1 MALLNPS
8 YLTRTYAKSK
18 DLPPLFPPFPI
29 FIDTFRYPDYI
40 RTMKEMKPIPYR
52 HRPRGLTILYE
63 DRDIIVIDK
72 SAGLLTVK
80 ATYEKEKTAHHILT
94 TYIRK
99 GCLKS
104 KKELFVVH
112 RLDRDTSGVLVFA
125 KSFEAKENLKLQW
138 KNVKK
143 KYLAVVHGIL
153 PEKSGTITSY
163 LAENEDYEVSSVK
176 DPGKGELAKTRYK
189 VIKEA
194 KKFSLLEIEL
204 LTGKKNQIRVHFSEK
219 GHPLVGD
226 DKYGK
231 KGEPKSRL
239 ALHSHYLTFKHPHS
253 GKELTFEAEVPVFF
267 KSFFDNI

>member
-1 MALLNPS
+1 M
-8 YLTRTYAKSK
+8 
-18 DLPPLFPPFPI
+18 
-29 FIDTFRYPDYI
+29 
-40 RTMKEMKPIPYR
+40 
-52 HRPRGLTILYE
+52 TILYE
-63 DRDIIVIDK
+63 DQDILVIDK

-80 ATYEKEKTAHHILT
+80 AMYEKENTAHNILT

-99 GCLKS
+99 GSLKS
-104 KKELFVVH
+104 TKQLFVVH

-125 KSFEAKENLKLQW
+125 KSPEAKENLKLQW

-153 PEKSGTITSY
+153 AEKSGTITSY
-163 LAENEDYEVSSVK
+163 LVENDDYEVFSVK
-176 DPGKGELAKTRYK
+176 DARKGELAKTRYK
-189 VIKEA
+189 VLKEA

-226 DKYGK
+226 EKYGN

-239 ALHSHYLTFKHPHS
+239 ALHSHTITFQHPRT
-253 GKELTFEAEVPVFF
+253 GKEVTFEAAIPGFF
-267 KSFFDNI
+267 KSFFEKAESPGFPEPRQG

>member
-1 MALLNPS
+1 
-8 YLTRTYAKSK
+8 LTRTYAKSK

-40 RTMKEMKPIPYR
+40 RTMNKMKQIPYR

-153 PEKSGTITSY
+153 TEKNGTITSY
-163 LAENEDYEVSSVK
+163 LAENDDYEVSSVK

>member
-1 MALLNPS
+1 
-8 YLTRTYAKSK
+8 
-18 DLPPLFPPFPI
+18 
-29 FIDTFRYPDYI
+29 
-40 RTMKEMKPIPYR
+40 MKEMKPIPFR

-72 SAGLLTVK
+72 SPGLLTVK
-80 ATYEKEKTAHHILT
+80 ASYEKEKTAHHILT
-94 TYIRK
+94 SYIRK
-99 GCLKS
+99 GSLKS
-104 KKELFVVH
+104 TKQLFVVH

-125 KSFEAKENLKLQW
+125 KTNEAKENLKMQW

-153 PEKSGTITSY
+153 AEKSGTITSY
-163 LAENEDYEVSSVK
+163 LTENDDYEVSSVK
-176 DPGKGELAKTRYK
+176 DPRKGELAKTRYT

-194 KKFSLLEIEL
+194 KKYSLLEIEL
-204 LTGKKNQIRVHFSEK
+204 LTGKKNQIRVHLSEK

-239 ALHSHYLTFKHPHS
+239 ALHSRYLTFRHPHS
-253 GKELTFEAEVPVFF
+253 GKEITFEADVPAFF
-267 KSFFDNI
+267 NSYFS

>member
-1 MALLNPS
+1 MQIYS
-8 YLTRTYAKSK
+8 RTACK
-18 DLPPLFPPFPI
+18 DLPPIVLSIPYFL
-29 FIDTFRYPDYI
+29 DTSRYPDYI

-52 HRPRGLTILYE
+52 HRPKGLTILYE

-80 ATYEKEKTAHHILT
+80 AAYEKEKTAHHILT

-99 GCLKS
+99 GSFKS

-153 PEKSGTITSY
+153 TEKSGTITSY

-176 DPGKGELAKTRYK
+176 DPRKGELAKTRYK
-189 VIKEA
+189 VLKEA

-231 KGEPKSRL
+231 QGESKSRL
-239 ALHSHYLTFKHPHS
+239 ALHSHYLTFRHPRS
-253 GKELTFEAEVPVFF
+253 GNELTFEAEVPVFF
-267 KSFFDNI
+267 KSYFENI